1 MIIATLVTILSMKQ
15 MASTSHRLIAN
26 ERDHFS
32 RNNVTRRHRQAKPLR
47 SLSSGKNPD
56 LLDIRVVTHRGSD
69 NLSGLKIT

>member
-1 MIIATLVTILSMKQ
+1 MLFNIIMIIATLVTILSMKQ

-47 SLSSGKNPD
+47 SLSSGKIPIC
-56 LLDIRVVTHRGSD
+56 LTFE
-69 NLSGLKIT
+69 